1 MEVVLDRVS
10 HLVLGQPLGLFK
22 AMNDWDEVVDPSYRE
37 VEMSEPV

>member
-1 MEVVLDRVS
+1 MEVVLDTS
-10 HLVLGQPLGLFK
+10 QPSSFGAASWSFQ